1 MEQAA
6 ISLDR
11 SSKFQ
16 KTNDTNS
23 GNILYI
29 HRTYHPIGPQR
40 HDIRNLYQK
49 ILEPHLNF
57 DKMTVAIS
65 RPPNLRD
72 ILTKAKVTPPP
83 GIDVSTITE
92 NLKNTGPNIN
102 TTVL

>member
-6 ISLDR
+6 ISLDT
-11 SSKFQ
+11 SSKLQ
-16 KTNDTNS
+16 KTNDTDS
-23 GNILYI
+23 DNILYI

-40 HDIRNLYQK
+40 HDIRILYQK

-83 GIDVSTITE
+83 GIEVSTIIE
-92 NLKNTGPNIN
+92 HLKNRT
-102 TTVL
+102 